1 MPHFEIDLSTRM
13 NSFKCPH
20 CGEQSITVWGSVAKD
35 NSAHAVYFANLMTG
49 HEEASARIS
58 ISIGGWG
65 EKEGKD
71 ERVWV
76 FIEVRPTTDNCEMM
90 VRDLEESIYFGKDLL
105 GRGMSRQ
112 EALKS
117 DLLDDFFSVA
127 DHIVANDPAVKSYL
141 LGERV
146 SAEGRDHLV
155 Q

>member
-13 NSFKCPH
+13 TPFKCSH

-35 NSAHAVYFANLMTG
+35 NSAHAVYFANLITG
-49 HEEASARIS
+49 HDETSARIS

-65 EKEGKD
+65 DREGTE
-71 ERVWV
+71 ERIWV
-76 FIEVRPTTDNCEMM
+76 FIEVRPTTDSCEMM
-90 VRDLEESIYFGKDLL
+90 VRDPEESLYFGKDLL
-105 GRGMSRQ
+105 GRGMKRQ

-117 DLLDDFFSVA
+117 NSLDDFFSVA

-146 SAEGRDHLV
+146 SSEGRRHLMT
-155 Q
+155 

>member
-1 MPHFEIDLSTRM
+1 MSTLRGTIDYRLGIRNERQLCACRLLCKLDDGPRGNLSSDIDQHRR
-13 NSFKCPH
+13 
-20 CGEQSITVWGSVAKD
+20 
-35 NSAHAVYFANLMTG
+35 L
-49 HEEASARIS
+49 
-58 ISIGGWG
+58 G